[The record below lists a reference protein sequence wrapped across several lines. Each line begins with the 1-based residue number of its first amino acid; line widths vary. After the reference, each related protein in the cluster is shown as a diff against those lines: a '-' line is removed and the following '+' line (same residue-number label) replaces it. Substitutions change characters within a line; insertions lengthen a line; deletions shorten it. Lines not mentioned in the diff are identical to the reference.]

1 MRLPVQVH
9 DPWGGAPLLKADL
22 SSNLGIQWV
31 KGLTTIYETASL
43 CLFPPEVKAAH
54 FLAELLKES

>member
-31 KGLTTIYETASL
+31 KGLTTI
-43 CLFPPEVKAAH
+43 
-54 FLAELLKES
+54 